1 MDPTILVIGAT
12 GNTGKNVL
20 RTLPG
25 LLATAGLKYRI
36 LGLTRSTSHP
46 VSQELA
52 QLPGVEM
59 IEKDWTRI
67 DSAWLKDQNVL
78 RAFVA
83 PHNLAHQFYDES
95 TLLVAMLNA
104 GVKYVVKVSTMLE
117 FLGPANPVFY
127 GRTHWAIEEM
137 LSQPEFD
144 GMQWTSLRP
153 NVFTS
158 AFLYPAAHWVKNY
171 RATGER
177 GPLQLMVAADAPV
190 SLIDP
195 DDVGRAGAAL
205 LALEDVSQH
214 HKGRYVLRGAD
225 DITGK
230 EIVKWVEEHSGTQ
243 VPHTEFKATGMLDAM
258 LGDYPESA
266 PASIAAGCE
275 FVWDGKCT
283 TTGVS
288 TAPEIARL
296 APPQM
301 TAKEAFE
308 ALLK

>member
-25 LLATAGLKYRI
+25 LLAAAGLKYRI

-67 DSAWLKDQNVL
+67 ESAWLKDQNVV

-144 GMQWTSLRP
+144 GMHWTSLRP

-195 DDVGRAGAAL
+195 DDFGRAGAAL
-205 LALEDVSQH
+205 LALEDVSNTTRGDMFFAVPMTSR
-214 HKGRYVLRGAD
+214 GRKLSSGLRS
-225 DITGK
+225 T
-230 EIVKWVEEHSGTQ
+230 
-243 VPHTEFKATGMLDAM
+243 
-258 LGDYPESA
+258 LGRKFPTPNSRPRVCWMPCSETILNRHRLRSRR
-266 PASIAAGCE
+266 
-275 FVWDGKCT
+275 
-283 TTGVS
+283 GVS
-288 TAPEIARL
+288 LFGMESVQQQESLRHRRL
-296 APPQM
+296 QDW
-301 TAKEAFE
+301 
-308 ALLK
+308 LHRR